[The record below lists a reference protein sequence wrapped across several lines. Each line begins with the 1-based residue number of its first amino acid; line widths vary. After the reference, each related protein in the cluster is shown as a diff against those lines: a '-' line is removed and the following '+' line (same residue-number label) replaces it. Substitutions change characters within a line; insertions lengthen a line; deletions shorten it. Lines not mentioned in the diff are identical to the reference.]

1 MFLRFRSIGSW
12 DRFWFWCI
20 VLDRTRTHIL
30 PRDTKN
36 EINENMLLYE
46 AVNVFTSCHMT
57 FLSLIS
63 LLQAVEKNEKKN
75 ITRRIKCRKSFE
87 VGDKSCL
94 KSVFKQNETNFLW
107 VCVRLH
113 HWPVTVMGFTN
124 GKSSVAFEHLNMLP
138 VETETV
144 EAKS

>member
-1 MFLRFRSIGSW
+1 
-12 DRFWFWCI
+12 
-20 VLDRTRTHIL
+20 
-30 PRDTKN
+30 
-36 EINENMLLYE
+36 MLLYE
-46 AVNVFTSCHMT
+46 AVKCKCVYFVPYDVSIVNFTAS
-57 FLSLIS
+57 SIR
-63 LLQAVEKNEKKN
+63 KRWKKS
-75 ITRRIKCRKSFE
+75 ITRRIKCWKSFE